1 MNIIKLDKKYIKSN
15 IIHFFDNQ
23 IHLDGYDIKDE
34 VFLGIRPEHIDINNN
49 NNIKLDIKV
58 DLIENLG
65 SEKIIYASIKNQ
77 EIRIKTAEKSI
88 KNLNKISF
96 SQDNIYFFD
105 KNGNRLRKTI

>member
-1 MNIIKLDKKYIKSN
+1 M
-15 IIHFFDNQ
+15 
-23 IHLDGYDIKDE
+23 DGYDIKDE
-34 VFLGIRPEHIDINNN
+34 VFLGIRPEHIDINDNNN

-77 EIRIKTAEKSI
+77 EIRIKTSEKSI
-88 KNLNKISF
+88 KNLKKISF

-105 KNGNRLRKTI
+105 KNGNRLRKTT